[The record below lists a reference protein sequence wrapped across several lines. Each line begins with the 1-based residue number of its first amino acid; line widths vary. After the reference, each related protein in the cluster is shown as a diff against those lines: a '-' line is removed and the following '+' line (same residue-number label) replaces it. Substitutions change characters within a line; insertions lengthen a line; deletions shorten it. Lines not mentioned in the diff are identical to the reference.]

1 MVNGPGPG
9 GRCCHTVTMIGSQ
22 LFVFLGL
29 PVIGGKLLNDMWAL
43 DLNSRTI
50 FRRYSEPF

>member
-9 GRCCHTVTMIGSQ
+9 GRLYHTVAMVCSQ
-22 LFVFLGL
+22 LFVFGGL
-29 PVIGGKLLNDMWAL
+29 IGGKLLNDMWAL

-50 FRRYSEPF
+50 SRRCLEPF